1 MRKIAAAA
9 AMSALMLA
17 GCGEPE
23 SLSDPNPTFSPES
36 RMRIVLEMAWEETPY
51 DGRDSMCTAFA
62 LDPERV
68 TDMMLEAVEYDLS
81 RTAQEN
87 IFVDFIVD
95 KCQ

>member
-1 MRKIAAAA
+1 MRKIAAA

-23 SLSDPNPTFSPES
+23 SLSEPTFSPES
-36 RMRIVLEMAWEETPY
+36 QMRIVLEMAWEETAY
-51 DGRDSMCTAFA
+51 DQRDGVCTAFA
-62 LDPERV
+62 LDPELV
-68 TDMMLEAVEYDLS
+68 TDMMLEGVEYDLS

-87 IFVDFIVD
+87 ILVDFIVD

>member
-1 MRKIAAAA
+1 
-9 AMSALMLA
+9 
-17 GCGEPE
+17 
-23 SLSDPNPTFSPES
+23 
-36 RMRIVLEMAWEETPY
+36 
-51 DGRDSMCTAFA
+51 MCTAFA

-95 KCQ
+95 KCK